1 MYIVHYT
8 IQGEDYSI
16 RFNDKTSAQL
26 FANKYNGKVTT

>member
-16 RFNDKTSAQL
+16 RFNTKTSAQM
-26 FANKYNGKVTT
+26 FARRYNGKVTT